1 MESGENFSREQYW
14 IKTSLCPSSP
24 LNIAAGKKEVLVT
37 MDREKAAW
45 AVYHWDAGIPPDVGS
60 HGAET
65 HPMGPRSPPSSE
77 IRPRG
82 VSKASQRGVDNRD
95 QLVACTVGQV
105 SLVAQ
110 IIKNLPA
117 MWETHTVYCWV
128 AGAKRVFMQVLK
140 ELTKGGKKK
149 DDHNSSH
156 TCSLRRYHKRDKE
169 PRLQ

>member
-1 MESGENFSREQYW
+1 MYFDSGLLFCLGLVLAGIPGELWQREQYW
-14 IKTSLCPSSP
+14 TKTSLCPFSP
-24 LNIAAGKKEVLVT
+24 LNVAAGKKEVLVT

-77 IRPRG
+77 IRPSG

-95 QLVACTVGQV
+95 QLVACAVGQV

-117 MWETHTVYCWV
+117 MWKPRTGLRLGSWCEESFY
-128 AGAKRVFMQVLK
+128 AGF
-140 ELTKGGKKK
+140 KGT
-149 DDHNSSH
+149 D
-156 TCSLRRYHKRDKE
+156 
-169 PRLQ
+169 